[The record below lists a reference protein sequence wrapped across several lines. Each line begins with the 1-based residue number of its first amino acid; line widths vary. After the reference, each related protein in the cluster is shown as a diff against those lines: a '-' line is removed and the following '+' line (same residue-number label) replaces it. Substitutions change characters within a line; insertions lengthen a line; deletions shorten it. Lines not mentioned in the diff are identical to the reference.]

1 MDCGMAQSLTEVSGF
16 RLLPFFSPI
25 ILHVVDS
32 DCATHG
38 DKVASAA
45 LSITSLQPRQIWN

>member
-1 MDCGMAQSLTEVSGF
+1 MAQSLTEVSGF